1 MREPILI
8 FFLLFNLNL
17 IYSQTE
23 ISPNYKIENNEILW
37 QKVIDLKEGKK
48 EYFAKLKLKEFFNK
62 LEWNETSIA
71 GKTNKKD
78 LKIKSP
84 YWASFPFESFV
95 KIEFKENRCRITF
108 SNVTFDGPEIQV
120 SGVKHK
126 YDYKLSKESLKKGKI
141 KNSKKIGKV
150 LKILNEFFEN
160 VIINKV
166 EKKSD
171 W

>member
-1 MREPILI
+1 MRETILI
-8 FFLLFNLNL
+8 LFLVLNLNL
-17 IYSQTE
+17 IYSQIE

-37 QKVIDLKEGKK
+37 QKVIDIKEGKK
-48 EYFAKLKLKEFFNK
+48 EYFSKLKLKEYFNK
-62 LEWNETSIA
+62 LEWHETSIA

-95 KIEFKENRCRITF
+95 KIEFKENRCRVTF
-108 SNVTFDGPEIQV
+108 SNITFNGPEIQV
-120 SGVKHK
+120 SSVKHK

-141 KNSKKIGKV
+141 KNSKKTGKV
-150 LKILNEFFEN
+150 LKMLNNFFEK
-160 VIINKV
+160 ITTDKV
-166 EKKSD
+166 EKNSD